1 MSRIRRALGRR
12 ISDWV
17 WACPDDAEFVRRF
30 AVANRRWRMP
40 IVLDFDPDLRAF
52 TVLDESGRVV
62 VARRSRLE
70 YYLSGVRRREEQL
83 VREYLLAR
91 VPFAAGDRM
100 IDVGANIGEVS
111 RLLAHRHGVIPIAF
125 EPEDREFR
133 ALEVNLRGTG
143 GSAHKA
149 LLWSHET
156 ELSFHEANDTG
167 DSSIFEPRNATS
179 TQQRA
184 ATTLDAAIAQ
194 TAAAEGPIRLL
205 KLEAEG
211 AEPEILD
218 GAARTLER
226 VQFIAADVG
235 PERGLERETTIFP
248 VYERLRASGFRAVA
262 VQTKRLVVLFENTRL
277 SA

>member
-1 MSRIRRALGRR
+1 MSRVRRALGRR
-12 ISDWV
+12 ISGWV
-17 WACPDDAEFVRRF
+17 WECPDDAEFVRRF

-40 IVLDFDPDLRAF
+40 IDLDFDSDLRAF
-52 TVLDESGRVV
+52 IVLGESGRVV

-70 YYLSGVRRREEQL
+70 YYLSGVRAREEQL
-83 VREYLLAR
+83 VREYFLAR

-133 ALEVNLRGTG
+133 ALEANVRGTG

-167 DSSIFEPRNATS
+167 DSSVFEPRNATS

-184 ATTLDAAIAQ
+184 ATTLDAAIPQ
-194 TAAAEGPIRLL
+194 TAAAKGPIRLL

-211 AEPEILD
+211 AEPEILE

-226 VQFIAADVG
+226 VQFVAADVG
-235 PERGLERETTIFP
+235 PERGLEREMTIFP
-248 VYERLRASGFRAVA
+248 VYERLRASGFRAVD
-262 VQTKRLVVLFENTRL
+262 VQTKRVVVLFENTRL

>member
-1 MSRIRRALGRR
+1 MSRIRQAVGRR
-12 ISDWV
+12 LADWV
-17 WACPDDAEFVRRF
+17 WECPDDAEFVRRY
-30 AVANRRWRMP
+30 AIANRRWRFP
-40 IVLDFDPDLRAF
+40 IALDFDTDLRAF
-52 TVLDESGRVV
+52 IVVEERGRVV

-70 YYLSGVRRREEQL
+70 YYLTGVVAREQQL
-83 VREYLLAR
+83 IREYLLER
-91 VPFAAGDRM
+91 IRFESGDRI

-111 RLLAHRHGVIPIAF
+111 RLLARRHGVIPIAF

-133 ALEVNLRGTG
+133 ALEANLRGTG

-156 ELSFHEANDTG
+156 ELVFHEANDTG

-179 TQQRA
+179 TQQHA
-184 ATTLDAAIAQ
+184 ATTLDAAIPR

-211 AEPEILD
+211 AEPEILE